1 MPQVSKRNPGEDQLS
16 IGFFHKL
23 FLEITGK
30 EKGFLGILLLGFVL
44 AGVAQIHLGLAMAIG
59 FLFAAYPVVAND
71 SIQTIGTFIA
81 SNQDVAWWKKWLY
94 IGFIFAVTVS
104 LSWFMFDGDVSWQR
118 LASKGFE
125 TAPTSFHYLQ
135 LAAPLFL
142 LILTRLSIPVSTSL
156 LILTAF
162 ATSPSAVQGVVQ
174 KSLTGY
180 VLAFGGSI
188 LLWGLVTPFMEKL
201 TSKPAKSYWRI
212 IQWITT
218 GILWSFWWQQDAAN
232 IAIYLPRSLE
242 LWHLIG
248 FILVIFFGL
257 GFMIK
262 KGGERIQ
269 RIVDEKS
276 RVVDVRSATLVDALY
291 ALLLWYF
298 KIVNNVPM
306 STTWVFLGLLAGR
319 ELMINL
325 RTRNEAHRDMKGT
338 LKIVFKDLGGAILGL
353 VVSLLIGASIH
364 GLSWS

>member
-1 MPQVSKRNPGEDQLS
+1 MPKLSKRNPGEDQLN
-16 IGFFHKL
+16 IGFFHQL
-23 FLEITGK
+23 FLDITGK
-30 EKGFLGILLLGFVL
+30 ERGFLGILLLGFVL

-81 SNQDVAWWKKWLY
+81 SNRDVAWWKKWLF
-94 IGFIFAVTVS
+94 IGIIFAATVTFSWVS
-104 LSWFMFDGDVSWQR
+104 FDGDVSFQR

-125 TAPTSFHYLQ
+125 SAPTSFHYLQ

-142 LILTRLSIPVSTSL
+142 LILTRLGIPVSTSL

-162 ATSPSAVQGVVQ
+162 ATSPEAVQGVVQ
-174 KSLTGY
+174 KSLNGY
-180 VLAFGGSI
+180 VLAFVGSI
-188 LLWGLVTPFMEKL
+188 VLWLIITPFMEKV
-201 TSKPAKSYWRI
+201 TSKPARPYWRI

-218 GILWSFWWQQDAAN
+218 GVLWSFWWQQDAAN
-232 IAIYLPRSLE
+232 IAIYLPRSLT
-242 LWHLIG
+242 LPMLIG
-248 FILVIFFGL
+248 FITVIFLGL

-276 RVVDVRSATLVDALY
+276 HVVDVRSASLIDGLY

-298 KIVNNVPM
+298 KIVSNIPM

-325 RTRNEAHRDMKGT
+325 RTRNKDHRDFKGT
-338 LKIVFKDLGGAILGL
+338 TKIIFKDLGGALLGL
-353 VVSLLIGASIH
+353 IVSLAIGASVH